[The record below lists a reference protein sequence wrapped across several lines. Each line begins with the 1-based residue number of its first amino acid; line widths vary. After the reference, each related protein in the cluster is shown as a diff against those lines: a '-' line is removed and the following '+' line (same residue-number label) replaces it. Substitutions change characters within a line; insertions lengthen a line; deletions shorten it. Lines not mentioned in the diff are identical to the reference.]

1 MYSRKSKGLNHERP
15 NIYRWK
21 LQSHQLHL
29 HQSVSAGGR
38 NPLQGLW
45 HFASDENHPPKCQ
58 NPAVPPAV
66 HLLQCQ
72 KRTHEMQQKSI
83 PVSKNCLIKGRLGSL
98 KVLFSKQKKMPP
110 SKHGGIL
117 CPSLG
122 PLFLDRI
129 STTWGWMVAADPT
142 MIVMVGPHGEA
153 SLQKN
158 AQKCWP
164 LNPTSFWLNMHWSN
178 LIHRKTSLNH
188 HFNHF
193 CLVSHFLPWNT
204 PAMRRFPLHSPSSS
218 QHLPIAPLERG
229 AKSSHGP
236 TSPQRLWTMGWLYG
250 GKTTN
255 QLWNSREKH
264 MGRFMN
270 RKIPRKYGFDA
281 ESHETCDWKEQEIG
295 VKHVKY
301 GEWSNRNR

>member
-98 KVLFSKQKKMPP
+98 KVFLANKRKCHDQNMGESFV
-110 SKHGGIL
+110 
-117 CPSLG
+117 SLG

-129 STTWGWMVAADPT
+129 STT
-142 MIVMVGPHGEA
+142 
-153 SLQKN
+153 
-158 AQKCWP
+158 
-164 LNPTSFWLNMHWSN
+164 
-178 LIHRKTSLNH
+178 
-188 HFNHF
+188 
-193 CLVSHFLPWNT
+193 
-204 PAMRRFPLHSPSSS
+204 
-218 QHLPIAPLERG
+218 
-229 AKSSHGP
+229 
-236 TSPQRLWTMGWLYG
+236 
-250 GKTTN
+250 
-255 QLWNSREKH
+255 
-264 MGRFMN
+264 
-270 RKIPRKYGFDA
+270 
-281 ESHETCDWKEQEIG
+281 
-295 VKHVKY
+295 
-301 GEWSNRNR
+301 